1 MPDNHVPPR
10 YQWTFDNYG
19 ITRGDLIK
27 DKPALISSY
36 VLYMLTRTQRMFE
49 YDGLPDTIPQRNLEM
64 LLQINGFAVFAKVPN
79 KGLYAFRAGLGG
91 VPNAYYEPT
100 RAIIANPGLAFN
112 LNGEID
118 KDVALVR
125 NDCFY
130 QGLMPMLSKYC
141 ALLAEG
147 DISIRYALIN
157 SRLTKIL
164 TANDDNTK
172 VSAEKVLKSVEDGK
186 ELALFLADSSFV
198 DSLRE
203 SNAPSKDTYIKD
215 LDEAYQ
221 YQKASLFN
229 ELGIRSNFNMKR
241 EAINETESALN
252 DDALLPLIE
261 EMLEERR
268 KGLERV
274 NALFGTNISVRLS
287 SAWEKRQKV
296 SELETKAVEKAIEDP
311 QPSED
316 PKPEE
321 GEKKEEKED
330 ADAK

>member
-1 MPDNHVPPR
+1 
-10 YQWTFDNYG
+10 
-19 ITRGDLIK
+19 
-27 DKPALISSY
+27 
-36 VLYMLTRTQRMFE
+36 
-49 YDGLPDTIPQRNLEM
+49 LP
-64 LLQINGFAVFAKVPN
+64 
-79 KGLYAFRAGLGG
+79 
-91 VPNAYYEPT
+91 
-100 RAIIANPGLAFN
+100 FN

-118 KDVALVR
+118 KDVAVVR

-203 SNAPSKDTYIKD
+203 SNAPSKDTYVKD

-261 EMLEERR
+261 EMLEERQ

-274 NALFGTNISVRLS
+274 NKLFGTNISVRLS

-296 SELETKAVEKAIEDP
+296 SEMETKAVEQAIEDP

-321 GEKKEEKED
+321 GEKKEDKED